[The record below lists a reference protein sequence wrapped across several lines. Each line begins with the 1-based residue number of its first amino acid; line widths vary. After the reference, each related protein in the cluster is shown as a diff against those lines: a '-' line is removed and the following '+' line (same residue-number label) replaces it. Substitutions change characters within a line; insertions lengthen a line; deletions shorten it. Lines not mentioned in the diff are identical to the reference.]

1 MIQGD
6 LGCFMCSRVIQDVLC
21 CPGWSRVFHVFQGDP
36 GCSRMIQGDSVCFM
50 CFRVIQGC
58 TRVLQGGPEWFQVF
72 QAVLRDSWVFQRLSN
87 VFQDV
92 SECSRVIQGVPG

>member
-1 MIQGD
+1 VLQGD
-6 LGCFMCSRVIQDVLC
+6 PGCFMLSRV
-21 CPGWSRVFHVFQGDP
+21 SRVFHVFQGDP
-36 GCSRMIQGDSVCFM
+36 GCS
-50 CFRVIQGC
+50 
-58 TRVLQGGPEWFQVF
+58 RVLQGGPEWFQVF